1 MESLGG
7 DFKGKL
13 RVSVVLWIS
22 KFKMDTMSAS
32 RNYGKVTEMK
42 KVVWPDLYDFTFTA
56 TEQVKDWD
64 RLHTLA
70 EVDVYFDKPDLTTYL
85 DRCKDATAI
94 ALNWV
99 HLTKDLLD
107 QLPKL
112 ELICP
117 LAVSVN
123 QVDLKHAEKL
133 GITVCNAPHY
143 SDSTMAEHA
152 LGLMLSLCRGIT
164 KADREIREG
173 KWNAIEG
180 TDLRGSTL
188 GIVGIGGIGSELAA
202 MGNALGMNVIAN
214 TKRPSNERAKAHG
227 VQFKELDELLI
238 GSDFVQLAVTLTDET
253 THLIGKREFELMKP
267 SAYLINISRAQVVEE
282 NSLLEVLRSRRI
294 AGYATDVF
302 EKEPSYN
309 HPLATMD
316 NVVVTP
322 HMAWNTPR
330 AGRGLLNVVTG
341 NLLSFLEGNPQ
352 NVVSS

>member
-1 MESLGG
+1 MEH
-7 DFKGKL
+7 L
-13 RVSVVLWIS
+13 RVSLMLWIS
-22 KFKMDTMSAS
+22 KFKMYTMSAS
-32 RNYGKVTEMK
+32 GNNERLTEMK
-42 KVVWPDLYDFTFTA
+42 KVVWPDLYDFTFTT

-64 RLHTLA
+64 RLNALA
-70 EVDVYFDKPDLTTYL
+70 DVNVYFDKPDLTTYL
-85 DRCKDATAI
+85 ERCENATVI

-99 HLTKDLLD
+99 HLTSDLLD
-107 QLPKL
+107 QLPNL

-164 KADREIREG
+164 KADRDIRRG
-173 KWNAIEG
+173 KWNLVEG

-188 GIVGIGGIGSELAA
+188 GIIGIGGIGGELAA
-202 MGNALGMNVIAN
+202 MGNALGMNVIAH
-214 TKRPSNERAKAHG
+214 TKRPSEERAKTHG
-227 VQFKELDELLI
+227 VQFKDLDELLI
-238 GSDFVQLAVTLTDET
+238 NSDFVQIAVTLTDET

-309 HPLATMD
+309 HPLAAIE

-330 AGRGLLNVVTG
+330 AGKGLLSVVTS
-341 NLLSFLEGNPQ
+341 NILAFLEGNPQ
-352 NVVSS
+352 NVVSR

>member
-1 MESLGG
+1 
-7 DFKGKL
+7 
-13 RVSVVLWIS
+13 
-22 KFKMDTMSAS
+22 MSAS
-32 RNYGKVTEMK
+32 RNDERITEMT
-42 KVVWPDLYDFTFTA
+42 KVVWPDLYDFTFKA
-56 TEQVKDWD
+56 TDQVKEWD
-64 RLHTLA
+64 RLNALA
-70 EVDVYFDKPDLTTYL
+70 EVDIYFDKPDLTTYL
-85 DRCKDATAI
+85 ARCKDATAI

-107 QLPKL
+107 KLPNL
-112 ELICP
+112 ELVCT

-123 QVDLKHAEKL
+123 QIDLKHADKL

-173 KWNAIEG
+173 KWNLVEG

-188 GIVGIGGIGSELAA
+188 GIIGIGGIGGELAA
-202 MGNALGMNVIAN
+202 MGNGLGMNVIAH
-214 TKRPSNERAKAHG
+214 TKRPSEERAKTHG

-238 GSDFVQLAVTLTDET
+238 SSDFIQLAVTLTDET
-253 THLIGKREFELMKP
+253 THLIGEKEFELMKP

-282 NSLLEVLRSRRI
+282 NSLLEVLRTRRI

-309 HPLATMD
+309 HPLAAMD
-316 NVVVTP
+316 NVVITP

-330 AGRGLLNVVTG
+330 AGRGLLNVVTS
-341 NLLSFLEGNPQ
+341 NIISFLEGNPQ

>member
-1 MESLGG
+1 
-7 DFKGKL
+7 
-13 RVSVVLWIS
+13 
-22 KFKMDTMSAS
+22 
-32 RNYGKVTEMK
+32 MK
-42 KVVWPDLYDFTFTA
+42 KVVWPDLYDFTFTNMDH
-56 TEQVKDWD
+56 VKDWD
-64 RLHTLA
+64 RLNALA
-70 EVDVYFDKPDLTTYL
+70 EVEVYFDKPDLTTYL
-85 DRCKDATAI
+85 ERCKDATAI

-107 QLPKL
+107 QLPSL
-112 ELICP
+112 EVICT

-123 QVDLKHAEKL
+123 QLDLKYAENL

-173 KWNAIEG
+173 KWNLVEG

-202 MGNALGMNVIAN
+202 IGNALGMNVIVN
-214 TKRPSNERAKAHG
+214 TKRPSNERAKAHE

-253 THLIGKREFELMKP
+253 THLIGQREFELMKP

-282 NSLLEVLRSRRI
+282 SSLLEALRARRI

-330 AGRGLLNVVTG
+330 AGKGLLNVVTR
-341 NLLSFLEGNPQ
+341 NIASFLEGNPQ

>member
-1 MESLGG
+1 
-7 DFKGKL
+7 
-13 RVSVVLWIS
+13 
-22 KFKMDTMSAS
+22 
-32 RNYGKVTEMK
+32 MK
-42 KVVWPDLYDFTFTA
+42 KVVWPDLYDFTFTNMHH
-56 TEQVKDWD
+56 VKDWD
-64 RLHTLA
+64 RLNALA
-70 EVDVYFDKPDLTTYL
+70 EVEVYFDKPDLTTYL
-85 DRCKDATAI
+85 ERCKDATAI

-107 QLPKL
+107 QLPSL
-112 ELICP
+112 EVICT

-123 QVDLKHAEKL
+123 QLDLKYAENL

-173 KWNAIEG
+173 KWNLVEG

-227 VQFKELDELLI
+227 LQFKELDELLI

-253 THLIGKREFELMKP
+253 THLIGQREFELMKP

-282 NSLLEVLRSRRI
+282 SSLLEALRARRI

-309 HPLATMD
+309 HPLATLD

-330 AGRGLLNVVTG
+330 AGKGLLNIVTR
-341 NLLSFLEGNPQ
+341 NIASFLEGNPQ

>member
-1 MESLGG
+1 
-7 DFKGKL
+7 
-13 RVSVVLWIS
+13 
-22 KFKMDTMSAS
+22 
-32 RNYGKVTEMK
+32 MK
-42 KVVWPDLYDFTFTA
+42 KVVWPDLYDFTLA
-56 TEQVKDWD
+56 NMHHVKDWD
-64 RLHTLA
+64 RLNELA
-70 EVDVYFDKPDLTTYL
+70 AVEIYFDKPDLSTYL
-85 DRCKDATAI
+85 ERCKDATAI

-107 QLPKL
+107 QLPSL
-112 ELICP
+112 EVVCP

-123 QVDLKHAEKL
+123 LVDLIHADNL
-133 GITVCNAPHY
+133 GITVCNAPNY
-143 SDSTMAEHA
+143 GDSTMAEHA

-164 KADREIREG
+164 KADREIRAG
-173 KWNAIEG
+173 KWNLVEG

-188 GIVGIGGIGSELAA
+188 GIIGIGGIGSELAA
-202 MGNALGMNVIAN
+202 MGNALGMNVIVH

-253 THLIGKREFELMKP
+253 TRLIGKREFELMKP

-282 NSLLEVLRSRRI
+282 SSLLEALRARRI

-309 HPLATMD
+309 HPLATLD

-330 AGRGLLNVVTG
+330 AGRGLLNVVTS
-341 NLLSFLEGNPQ
+341 NIASFLEGNPR
-352 NVVSS
+352 NVVSL